1 MRKIVL
7 LASIVAALAGLRETA
22 AADEQFDVVLHAAAG
37 PQRTLLLDVTRQGGQ
52 WQRAWGLWADLGHKD
67 HNFHPGRL
75 TDAVTVS
82 VQY

>member
-37 PQRTLLLDVTRQGGQ
+37 P
-52 WQRAWGLWADLGHKD
+52 
-67 HNFHPGRL
+67 
-75 TDAVTVS
+75 
-82 VQY
+82 